1 MLNTDSK
8 NLLYIEFKFG
18 KLSHGKIMQVEI
30 LHNNQVYCVS
40 DQKNCFSLPVSL
52 PGTVTLAFSCKDMM
66 HDTVTDSHGNVVEDL
81 YVKIQKIKLDGFDMS
96 VKFLNQKLVLI
107 TDDGKEIP
115 TAYIGFNGKIV
126 IDLNYSSVFEQI
138 MYWKR

>member
-1 MLNTDSK
+1 
-8 NLLYIEFKFG
+8 
-18 KLSHGKIMQVEI
+18 
-30 LHNNQVYCVS
+30 
-40 DQKNCFSLPVSL
+40 
-52 PGTVTLAFSCKDMM
+52 
-66 HDTVTDSHGNVVEDL
+66 
-81 YVKIQKIKLDGFDMS
+81 MS